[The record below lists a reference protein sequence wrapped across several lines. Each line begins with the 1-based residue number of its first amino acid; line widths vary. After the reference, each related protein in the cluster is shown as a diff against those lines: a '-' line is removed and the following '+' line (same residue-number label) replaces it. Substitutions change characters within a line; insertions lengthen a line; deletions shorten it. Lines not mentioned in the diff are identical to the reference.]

1 MCGRNHHD
9 PRSLLIQMGSAEC
22 RESRSPLWGWAVFA
36 FGLLPAFALESCGT
50 HSDPELPDAPLE
62 SRRLPAQVVEGGY
75 FEYTERGE
83 VVQSLEAS
91 RLERW
96 EEMASGDVGELDPL
110 WQVDEGFTLYI
121 GGTKARHTARLSA
134 TRGTYDDQAG
144 RLEAWEE
151 VVLVNEAGDML
162 LTEHLIWSHDSDL
175 VRTQRPV
182 EIRTAQGVLRGRG
195 LNADSRFERYEIL
208 APTGSF
214 ELGMA
219 EAPASEESLD

>member
-1 MCGRNHHD
+1 M
-9 PRSLLIQMGSAEC
+9 PQLRSATRC
-22 RESRSPLWGWAVFA
+22 ESRSPFRGWAVFA
-36 FGLLPAFALESCGT
+36 FALVSALAFEGCGT
-50 HSDPELPDAPLE
+50 TVETGVQDDRHEDQ
-62 SRRLPAQVVEGGY
+62 RLPAQVVEGGY
-75 FEYTERGE
+75 FEYTEKGK
-83 VVQSLEAS
+83 VVQSLEAA

-96 EEMASGDVGELDPL
+96 EQKTSGSEPELDPL

-121 GGTKARHTARLSA
+121 GGTKSQHTARLSA
-134 TRGTYDDQAG
+134 VRGTYDDQKG

-195 LNADSRFERYEIL
+195 LNADSHFERYEIL

-214 ELGMA
+214 ELGMTNNGSA
-219 EAPASEESLD
+219 TEDLE

>member
-1 MCGRNHHD
+1 M
-9 PRSLLIQMGSAEC
+9 PQLRSATRC
-22 RESRSPLWGWAVFA
+22 ESRSPFRGWAVFA
-36 FGLLPAFALESCGT
+36 FGLLSALALAGCGT
-50 HSDPELPDAPLE
+50 TAENGVQDDRQED
-62 SRRLPAQVVEGGY
+62 RRLPAQVVEGGY

-83 VVQSLEAS
+83 VVQSLEAA

-96 EEMASGDVGELDPL
+96 EQETSDSETELDPL

-121 GGTKARHTARLSA
+121 GGTKTQHNARLSA
-134 TRGTYDDQAG
+134 IRGTYDDQQG

-195 LNADSRFERYEIL
+195 LKADSRFERYEIL

-214 ELGMA
+214 ELGMT
-219 EAPASEESLD
+219 ETGSDTEDLE

>member
-1 MCGRNHHD
+1 MD
-9 PRSLLIQMGSAEC
+9 QE
-22 RESRSPLWGWAVFA
+22 V
-36 FGLLPAFALESCGT
+36 
-50 HSDPELPDAPLE
+50 PDANELGRE
-62 SRRLPAQVVEGGY
+62 APAQVVEGGY
-75 FEYTERGE
+75 FEYTERGK
-83 VVQSLEAS
+83 VVQSLEAA

-96 EEMASGDVGELDPL
+96 EHEEGDNNALLDPL
-110 WQVDEGFTLYI
+110 WLVDGGFTLYI
-121 GGTKARHTARLSA
+121 GGTKSTHEAQLSA
-134 TRGTYDDQAG
+134 IRGTYDDQAG

-195 LNADSRFERYEIL
+195 LTADSRFERYQIL

-214 ELGMA
+214 DLGM
-219 EAPASEESLD
+219 SEDESTSNNLP

>member
-1 MCGRNHHD
+1 MPQMRPA
-9 PRSLLIQMGSAEC
+9 PRC
-22 RESRSPLWGWAVFA
+22 ESRSPSRGWAVFA
-36 FGLLPAFALESCGT
+36 FGLVSILALEGCDTS
-50 HSDPELPDAPLE
+50 LE
-62 SRRLPAQVVEGGY
+62 SGVQDAHHEDLRLPVQVVQGGY

-83 VVQSLEAS
+83 VVQSLEAA

-96 EEMASGDVGELDPL
+96 EQENSGSETELDPL

-121 GGTKARHTARLSA
+121 GGTKSQHDARLSA
-134 TRGTYDDQAG
+134 IRGTYDDQQG

-151 VVLVNEAGDML
+151 VILVNEAGDML

-182 EIRTAQGVLRGRG
+182 EIRTEQGVLRGRG
-195 LNADSRFERYEIL
+195 LKADSRFERYEIL

-214 ELGMA
+214 ELGMTDNGSA
-219 EAPASEESLD
+219 NEDLE